1 MWYETYY
8 SHCQHY
14 IYVVQH
20 PNSNS
25 RLCTT
30 LAPFFVVERLFCGM
44 LPVICSTLPFVVI
57 MREKKKKARRKKCLR
72 GPWDRTY
79 ATGHDNEM
87 KKF

>member
-57 MREKKKKARRKKCLR
+57 MREKKRKRAEKNVYVAR
-72 GPWDRTY
+72 GI
-79 ATGHDNEM
+79 GHTRQDTTT
-87 KKF
+87 K